1 MSFRLHILLPVS
13 REGKRGW
20 QIRPAVPRRHR
31 HRCRWDRRRQ
41 HLEAPRYGVVPPP
54 PLLPLIFLLGFHLC
68 VKIRRRCCRLT
79 SCLSLLGPR
88 SVGEGCL
95 GLLMFP
101 PGGCI
106 RSSRNHFAALRVF
119 GILMVLC
126 WYLESLDSEYILMVL
141 VLTALNL
148 CFFPEHTW
156 SFKYSTGICPVLLG
170 LNYIIHFV
178 NSFTV

>member
-1 MSFRLHILLPVS
+1 LPVS

-20 QIRPAVPRRHR
+20 RTRPAVPRPRR

-79 SCLSLLGPR
+79 CCLSLLGPR

-101 PGGCI
+101 PRGLHPFIKESFCCAQGVWDSDGPLLI
-106 RSSRNHFAALRVF
+106 F
-119 GILMVLC
+119 GIIRQGIYSHGPSFDCTKSLFFSRAHMV
-126 WYLESLDSEYILMVL
+126 V
-141 VLTALNL
+141 
-148 CFFPEHTW
+148 
-156 SFKYSTGICPVLLG
+156 
-170 LNYIIHFV
+170 
-178 NSFTV
+178 